1 LFTSQSKKQKRIPAK
16 THFSCLK
23 KDADVCQYFFSFR
36 FQDGNPF
43 ESSTVAAGSTFRGAQ
58 CQVWTDV
65 KNAESSSMTSKSWY
79 KTVKKPTMCLIL
91 WTYKTKRAMQIK
103 YIQKSYKKL
112 YQSLWWIFYT
122 SLGILYYFKH
132 RRINI
137 FLNITYEST
146 YFASSISQIELTG
159 KF

>member
-1 LFTSQSKKQKRIPAK
+1 
-16 THFSCLK
+16 
-23 KDADVCQYFFSFR
+23 
-36 FQDGNPF
+36 
-43 ESSTVAAGSTFRGAQ
+43 
-58 CQVWTDV
+58 
-65 KNAESSSMTSKSWY
+65 
-79 KTVKKPTMCLIL
+79 
-91 WTYKTKRAMQIK
+91 MQIK

-132 RRINI
+132 RRTNI